1 MLRPMTEATH
11 GELDVDDPWRQNRK
25 TKLSADTTTAAI

>member
-1 MLRPMTEATH
+1 MLHPRTEALH

-25 TKLSADTTTAAI
+25 TKRFTDTTNTAA

>member
-1 MLRPMTEATH
+1 MTEATH

-25 TKLSADTTTAAI
+25 TKRSDDLTTIAT